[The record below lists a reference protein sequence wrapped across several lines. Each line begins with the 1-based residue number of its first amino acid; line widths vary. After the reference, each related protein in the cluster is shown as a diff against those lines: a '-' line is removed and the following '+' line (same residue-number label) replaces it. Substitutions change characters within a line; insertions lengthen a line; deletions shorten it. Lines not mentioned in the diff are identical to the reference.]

1 MNRRHFGLGATAAV
15 LLAQQL
21 RQALAQD
28 AGPPASSVD
37 RDSAWRMR
45 DAATAFLESLDA
57 AARKAVSFPLEADQR
72 TSWSNLAVALGPRV
86 GVNVGALG
94 VQSRRRLHD
103 LLRASTSSQGY
114 HKIAAIMR
122 HDDLLRTEELEYLQ
136 HNPPRPRA
144 GRNAIESMG
153 SANYWVAM
161 FGEPVRGKPWAWLL
175 TGHHLGATFT
185 CAGGR
190 VAAAPLFLGAQPL
203 EDLTGPYAGF
213 TVLSHEGLRGLDLV
227 SSLHPE
233 QARVAVLSTEPGFS
247 DVLTGVGRRDSL
259 SRFEGLPA
267 GDLDPPQQRLL
278 HALVDEY
285 VRNADFD
292 AAERHLDAIQ
302 RAGQRAGLDQL
313 HFSWRGPTNDI
324 RSPFYYRIHGPRLII
339 EFAVQEPNHIHTIMR
354 DPQNDY
360 GMDWL
365 GLHYEEHAWSAR

>member
-21 RQALAQD
+21 RQAFAQD
-28 AGPPASSVD
+28 AGRPASRVD
-37 RDSAWRMR
+37 TDAAWRMR
-45 DAATAFLESLDA
+45 DAATALLESLDE

-72 TSWSNLAVALGPRV
+72 TSWSNLPVALVPRV
-86 GVNVGALG
+86 GVNVGAIGL
-94 VQSRRRLHD
+94 QSRRRLHD

-114 HKIAAIMR
+114 HKIAEITR

-153 SANYWVAM
+153 SANYWIAM
-161 FGEPVRGKPWAWLL
+161 FGEPVGGKPWAWLL

-302 RAGQRAGLDQL
+302 RAGLDQL

>member
-1 MNRRHFGLGATAAV
+1 MQLNRRHFGLSATAAV

-28 AGPPASSVD
+28 PGWPTFSVD
-37 RDSAWRMR
+37 TDSAWRMR
-45 DAATAFLESLDA
+45 DAATAFLESLDE
-57 AARKAVSFPLEADQR
+57 AARRAVSFPLEADQR
-72 TSWSNLAVALGPRV
+72 TSWSNLPVALVPRV
-86 GVNVGALG
+86 GMNVGALG
-94 VQSRRRLHD
+94 VQSRRRFHD

-136 HNPPRPRA
+136 HNPPKPRA

-153 SANYWVAM
+153 SASYWIAM

-175 TGHHLGATFT
+175 TGHHLGATST
-185 CAGGR
+185 CAGDR

-227 SSLHPE
+227 RSLHPE
-233 QARVAVLSTEPGFS
+233 QGRVAVLSTEPAFS

-292 AAERHLDAIQ
+292 AAERHLDAI
-302 RAGQRAGLDQL
+302 QRAGLDQL